1 MKRALDSRWVPVAYG
16 AMAALAV
23 QAGLVQARLDDRA
36 PAIAALVAASRTG
49 TAPAAKPKPAPS
61 PVAAPAAARAKPLG
75 RGSRAEAPLA
85 AVASSGP
92 EQAGYVHY
100 FVIQGPDDEPEIQ
113 IGIELAD
120 RRIAWSFPGLGVV
133 ISPFLEEG
141 VVAAGD
147 GEFYVW
153 HLYGIRP
160 FPGEADMAKLGRE
173 LPARIRPW
181 LAARTPHCEN
191 ESANADCM
199 SCLGFVLRALF
210 PGRGRAPALPR
221 DWPAGAAGKY
231 TTRDLLL
238 YLTGMVQ
245 LPTREARLQRIAGAA
260 LPAELRDE
268 LEHLVY
274 FMSAVDTAAPADTV
288 RPSRHPGSQPKTGA
302 RPPQRRKLGNAGD
315 RG

>member
-1 MKRALDSRWVPVAYG
+1 MKRAFDCRWSP
-16 AMAALAV
+16 LAV
-23 QAGLVQARLDDRA
+23 ACAAMVALTAPAGPLQARLDDRA
-36 PAIAALVAASRTG
+36 QAVPPLIVAST
-49 TAPAAKPKPAPS
+49 AKPKPPS
-61 PVAAPAAARAKPLG
+61 SSAGGPVTEATTG
-75 RGSRAEAPLA
+75 RGSRAEAPLT
-85 AVASSGP
+85 AVASPGP
-92 EQAGYVHY
+92 GQAGYVHY

-147 GEFYVW
+147 GEFHVW

-160 FPGEADMAKLGRE
+160 FPGEADMAKLRRE

-181 LAARTPHCEN
+181 LAGRTPHCEN
-191 ESANADCM
+191 ESADAVCM

-274 FMSAVDTAAPADTV
+274 FMSAVDTASPADTV

-302 RPPQRRKLGNAGD
+302 RPPQRRKL
-315 RG
+315 